1 MNSSRASRVRH
12 GFDWIDREG
21 AFLETFRM
29 TGKSRPSMLP
39 LLALIAVQFI
49 YGFNYAAAKV
59 ILGTYPPVLWG
70 AIRLLIASVLMLGI
84 ARLAVPRD
92 QRRMDRDFFMRAF
105 FFGLIGLALNQAFF
119 LLGLKYSTTTN
130 SAILNSMIPLF
141 TLAFAILAGSETFSK
156 LRGASFLL
164 AVGGAVVIRDLSDF
178 KISSDTFK
186 GDVFTLLNCACL
198 ALFLTLSQKFFKKNS
213 PLWATAWMFFFGS
226 MVLFSLSVDDWHLIG
241 SLSWDLRFTGAAAY
255 NIIFATMIAYYLN
268 SWTLTQVGP
277 SVVAVFIYLQ
287 PVIAVVNGWYSLG
300 EPIGF
305 RTVLAMSLIFLG
317 VGLGVGGG
325 ALRRKA

>member
-1 MNSSRASRVRH
+1 
-12 GFDWIDREG
+12 
-21 AFLETFRM
+21 
-29 TGKSRPSMLP
+29 MLP
-39 LLALIAVQFI
+39 IFALIGVQFI

-59 ILGTYPPVLWG
+59 ILNTYPPVLWG
-70 AIRLLIASVLMLGI
+70 AVRLLIAALLMLTI
-84 ARLAVPRD
+84 ARLAVPKEK
-92 QRRMDRDFFMRAF
+92 RRMDRDFLIRAF
-105 FFGLIGLALNQAFF
+105 FYGLVGLALNQAFF
-119 LLGLKYSTTTN
+119 LLGLKFSTTTN

-141 TLAFAILAGSETFSK
+141 TLAFAIIAGTEKFSK

-164 AVGGAVVIRDLSDF
+164 AVAGAVVIRDFAEF

-198 ALFLTLSQKFFKKNS
+198 ALFLTLSQGFFKKNS

-226 MVLFSLSVDDWHLIG
+226 LVLFSWCVGDWHLLT
-241 SLSWDLRFTGAAAY
+241 SATWDLRFAGAAAY
-255 NIIFATMIAYYLN
+255 NIVFATMIAYYLN

-287 PVIAVVNGWYSLG
+287 PVLAVMNGWYTLG
-300 EPIGF
+300 EPIGI

-317 VGLGVGGG
+317 VGVG
-325 ALRRKA
+325 ALRKKA